1 MKPYEDIAFAMVVW
15 NDAKRAEK
23 LLRHVRP
30 WFKTVAVAV
39 QDSPDDTLKV
49 VQDIA
54 DIVVRDGHHGF
65 GDASF
70 GPKLLPNIRQTWTFK
85 VDADEWPDEDCLA
98 GLGDAVKAADAK
110 PTKGVWIPFRSWVDD
125 AEWEEQHAHL
135 RLFHTRLG
143 WPGTLHSRPPVED
156 GLAWDRGHIH
166 HKRSLD
172 EMIKDYL
179 NYLEVGR
186 GNASW
191 TEHNT
196 MMMRE
201 ACLGAARR
209 RGWAYVTA
217 NAWWPEVKRAAFNN
231 TPPKTPIYC
240 SGVNGSGT
248 RMLYDM
254 VQGLGYNAIHA
265 TIPGWP
271 NQPDMTDAFWGSRET
286 WEKRYGPGR
295 WVVIDRGVKF
305 SRASARRRHLYPSDA
320 AYDIAYWQAKGI
332 LDGIHDAYRV
342 SYEAF
347 VKDPELEYG
356 KLAAWLGCCPGA
368 TPVIYNGNAR

>member
-15 NDAKRAEK
+15 NDARRAEK

-39 QDSPDDTLKV
+39 QQSPDDTLKV
-49 VQDIA
+49 AEDWA
-54 DIVVRDGHHGF
+54 DIVVKDKHHGF

-70 GPKLLPNIRQTWTFK
+70 GPLLLPNIRQTWTFK
-85 VDADEWPDEDCLA
+85 VDADEWPDEECLES
-98 GLGDAVKAADAK
+98 LGDAVDCADAK
-110 PTKGVWIPFRSWVDD
+110 PTPGVWIPFRSWVDD
-125 AEWEEQHAHL
+125 AEWEEQHSHL
-135 RLFHTRLG
+135 RLFRTDLG

-156 GLAWDRGHIH
+156 GVFWDQGHIH

-186 GNASW
+186 GVQTW
-191 TEHNT
+191 TDHNT

-209 RGWAYVTA
+209 RGWSYVTA
-217 NAWWPEVKRAAFNN
+217 NPWWPDVKRAAFSHDKD
-231 TPPKTPIYC
+231 KTIVFC
-240 SGVNGSGT
+240 SGANGTGT
-248 RMLYDM
+248 RMVYDM
-254 VQGLGYNAIHA
+254 VTELGYKAVHA

-271 NQPDMTDAFWGSRET
+271 DDSPHPWWATREA
-286 WEKRYGPGR
+286 WEKRFGRGR
-295 WVVIDRGVKF
+295 WIVIDRDPKHAYRSSERRGQYR
-305 SRASARRRHLYPSDA
+305 SRS
-320 AYDIAYWQAKGI
+320 AYDTALAQSKHITDA
-332 LDGIHDAYRV
+332 IHDAYRV
-342 SYEAF
+342 HYEDF

-356 KLAAWLGCCPGA
+356 KLAAWLGCCPNA